1 MNQTIEILENNDGS
15 LIIQDRET
23 KIAYYF
29 SDKRAENTVE
39 HLKLIA
45 NGPTDLSE
53 WDGGPR
59 QYYVTDD
66 DYSSLS
72 EGGGIRLWREDDLA
86 DAIA

>member
-1 MNQTIEILENNDGS
+1 MSNIEILENNDGS
-15 LIIQDRET
+15 LNIQDRET

-29 SDKRAENTVE
+29 SDKRDENTVA

-66 DYSSLS
+66 EYCALS
-72 EGGGIRLWREDDLA
+72 EGGGIRLWGPDDIA